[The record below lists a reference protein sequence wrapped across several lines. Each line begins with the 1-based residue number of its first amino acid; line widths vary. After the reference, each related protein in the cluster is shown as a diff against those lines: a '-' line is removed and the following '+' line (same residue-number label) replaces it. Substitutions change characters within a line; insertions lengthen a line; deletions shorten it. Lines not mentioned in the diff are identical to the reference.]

1 MLVSSLPLLR
11 KAQKGKYAVG
21 AFNVNNMEMLQAV
34 VNAAE
39 KERAPVI
46 IQTTENAIKY
56 AGLDYLVAMVRVASK
71 TQLPVALHL
80 DHGKNLETIKKCVK
94 AGYTSVMFDGS
105 KLSLKKNIEMTQ
117 KAVKIAGRKINV
129 EGELG
134 RIGSRKVAIEN
145 NFYTDPEEAR
155 IFVKRTGITSLAV
168 AIGTKHGF
176 NKGAIKLRFDILKE
190 IRKSVSVPL
199 VLHGSSDLKE
209 SEIGK
214 LIKSG
219 ICKFNIDSNL
229 RLAFTDALRKNQQEK
244 DPRNMLGPA
253 REAVEKVVREK
264 IRLFRC
270 NGKI

>member
-1 MLVSSLPLLR
+1 MLVSSLPLLH
-11 KAQKGKYAVG
+11 KAQKGKYAIG

-46 IQTTENAIKY
+46 IQTTENAINY
-56 AGLDYLVAMVRVASK
+56 AGMDYLTAMVNVAAKSK
-71 TQLPVALHL
+71 IPMALHL

-94 AGYTSVMFDGS
+94 ADYTSVMFDGS
-105 KLSLKKNIEMTQ
+105 QLDFEENIKLTR

-134 RIGSRKVAIEN
+134 RIGSRKIEN
-145 NFYTDPEEAR
+145 NFYTDPQEAR
-155 IFVKRTGITSLAV
+155 IFVKKTGIASLAV

-176 NKGAIKLRFDILKE
+176 NKGAIKLRFDVLE
-190 IRKSVSVPL
+190 QIRKSVSVPL

-209 SEIGK
+209 NEIRK
-214 LIKSG
+214 LIKLG

-229 RLAFTDALRKNQQEK
+229 RLAFTDAIRKNQKEK

-253 REAVEKVVREK
+253 RDAVEAVVREK
-264 IRLFRC
+264 IKLFGC
-270 NGKI
+270 NSKATG